1 MDESVGKGICKV
13 KHKKWHWKMQGIKK
27 KTIKAQSSYEV
38 KENLSICKIV
48 NGCKRI
54 NKTLVLSINQE
65 ILH

>member
-1 MDESVGKGICKV
+1 MDESVGKGRCKV

-27 KTIKAQSSYEV
+27 KIKAQSTYEV
-38 KENLSICKIV
+38 KENLSIFKIV